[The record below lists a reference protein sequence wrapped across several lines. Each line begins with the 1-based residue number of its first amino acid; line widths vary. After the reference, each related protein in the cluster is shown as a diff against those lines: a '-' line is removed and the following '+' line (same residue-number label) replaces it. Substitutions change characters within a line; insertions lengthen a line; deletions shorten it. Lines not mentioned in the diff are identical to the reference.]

1 MNGHIISAQLKE
13 TIMTKGLSA
22 DAEGMRSVNDPTK
35 CERLGEAVWAKMQ
48 IMGETD
54 DTKVVAAISLYAD
67 VLCRRWHG
75 IGTMSDRIIN
85 RYYASN
91 PAPARDAEEGRG
103 QDGQPDDERDEGQ
116 GDGEGQGDQDDPDQE
131 DEEQGKGRGEGDPG
145 RDNGGQPR
153 GDSGAEGQGSGEDQ
167 SRGQGGR
174 GSGSGAD
181 GQGEDGDED
190 NPGSGS
196 GAGDGD
202 EEGEE
207 GGEGVPGRVPSGDG
221 EEQEG
226 EGEEGEGAGQAP
238 PEDDGDEEQFE
249 FDDDWMPPEN
259 FNKIVEAVRMGKN
272 VALYG
277 PAGCGKTDIATHVGM
292 ALELQYYI
300 TTAPQMPYDLTGF
313 VDATGTYTETA
324 FSVPFMRGGIAVLD
338 ELDRSSP
345 EAVIAVNAPIANGTM
360 FVPKVGQ
367 FTKHKDCIFM
377 ATLNTVGLGA
387 DDEYVTANQLDAST
401 RDRFIWF
408 PVDYDERVELKV
420 ARGDRALVSFAQ
432 DWREACAKVGVTN
445 ALFSYRVIKDF
456 KDLCENRRFGV
467 MEAIETTLLKG
478 GVPKS
483 TCLMIQ
489 KCFQRNNKYH
499 KAFKMYVE
507 QMKEE

>member
-13 TIMTKGLSA
+13 TIRVRNLPF

-35 CERLGEAVWAKMQ
+35 CARLGEAVWAKMQ

-67 VLCRRWHG
+67 VLCKRWHG

-91 PAPARDAEEGRG
+91 PAPARDAAGAEG
-103 QDGQPDDERDEGQ
+103 QEGQPDDERDDGQ
-116 GDGEGQGDQDDPDQE
+116 GDSQDQGGEQDDDDGQGQGQGEGRGDAGEGRGGQPQGDSGDQGEGQGQDQGEGQGGSEGDAEDDDQGEGQGGAGE
-131 DEEQGKGRGEGDPG
+131 DEEGDEE
-145 RDNGGQPR
+145 NEGGQGMPSPT
-153 GDSGAEGQGSGEDQ
+153 DP
-167 SRGQGGR
+167 
-174 GSGSGAD
+174 
-181 GQGEDGDED
+181 EDGD
-190 NPGSGS
+190 
-196 GAGDGD
+196 GDGD
-202 EEGEE
+202 EEQD
-207 GGEGVPGRVPSGDG
+207 GDG
-221 EEQEG
+221 QSP
-226 EGEEGEGAGQAP
+226 P
-238 PEDDGDEEQFE
+238 PEDSEDEKWK
-249 FDDDWMPPEN
+249 FDDDWTPPEN
-259 FNKIVEAVRMGKN
+259 FDKIVEAVRMGKN

-292 ALELQYYI
+292 ALDLQYYI

-367 FTKHKDCIFM
+367 FTKNKDCIFM

-401 RDRFIWF
+401 RDRFIWI
-408 PVDYDERVELKV
+408 PVGYDERVELKV
-420 ARGDRALVSFAQ
+420 ARNDRALVSFAQ
-432 DWREACAKVGVTN
+432 DWRQACEKVGVTN

-456 KDLCENRRFGV
+456 KDLCENRKFGV

-507 QMKEE
+507 QMPEE

>member
-1 MNGHIISAQLKE
+1 MNGNIVSAQLKE
-13 TIMTKGLSA
+13 TIRVRNLPF
-22 DAEGMRSVNDPTK
+22 DVEGMRSVNDPTK
-35 CERLGEAVWAKMQ
+35 CARLGEAVWAKMQ

-54 DTKVVAAISLYAD
+54 DTKVVAAISMYAD

-91 PAPARDAEEGRG
+91 PAPARDAAGAEG
-103 QDGQPDDERDEGQ
+103 QEGQPDDERDDGQ
-116 GDGEGQGDQDDPDQE
+116 GDDQSQDQDGEQDGDDGQGQGEGQGDAGEGRGGQPQGDSDAQDEGQGQDQGEGQGGSGGDAEDDDQGEGQGGAGE
-131 DEEQGKGRGEGDPG
+131 DEEGDEESE
-145 RDNGGQPR
+145 GGQGMP
-153 GDSGAEGQGSGEDQ
+153 SP
-167 SRGQGGR
+167 
-174 GSGSGAD
+174 AD
-181 GQGEDGDED
+181 PEDGD
-190 NPGSGS
+190 
-196 GAGDGD
+196 
-202 EEGEE
+202 
-207 GGEGVPGRVPSGDG
+207 
-221 EEQEG
+221 
-226 EGEEGEGAGQAP
+226 GEEGEGDGQSPP
-238 PEDDGDEEQFE
+238 PEDSEDEKWE
-249 FDDDWMPPEN
+249 FDDDWTPPEN
-259 FNKIVEAVRMGKN
+259 FDKIVEAVRMGKN

-292 ALELQYYI
+292 ALDLQYYI

-367 FTKHKDCIFM
+367 FTKNKDCIFM

-401 RDRFIWF
+401 RDRFIWI
-408 PVDYDERVELKV
+408 PVGYDERVELKV
-420 ARGDRALVSFAQ
+420 ARNDRALVSFAQ
-432 DWREACAKVGVTN
+432 DWRQACEKVGVTN

-456 KDLCENRRFGV
+456 KDLCESRKFGV

-483 TCLMIQ
+483 TCLMIM

-507 QMKEE
+507 QMPEE

>member
-1 MNGHIISAQLKE
+1 MNGNIVSAQLKE
-13 TIMTKGLSA
+13 TIRVRNLPF
-22 DAEGMRSVNDPTK
+22 DVEGMRSVNDPTK
-35 CERLGEAVWAKMQ
+35 CARLGEAVWAKMQ

-67 VLCRRWHG
+67 VLCKRWHG

-91 PAPARDAEEGRG
+91 PAPARDAAGAEG
-103 QDGQPDDERDEGQ
+103 QEGQPDDERDDGQ
-116 GDGEGQGDQDDPDQE
+116 GDSQDQGGEQDDDDGQGQGEGQGQDQGEGQGGQPQGDSGDQGEGQGQDQGEGQGGSGGDAEDDDQGEGQGGAGE
-131 DEEQGKGRGEGDPG
+131 DEEGDEESE
-145 RDNGGQPR
+145 GGQGMP
-153 GDSGAEGQGSGEDQ
+153 SP
-167 SRGQGGR
+167 
-174 GSGSGAD
+174 AD
-181 GQGEDGDED
+181 PEDGD
-190 NPGSGS
+190 
-196 GAGDGD
+196 GDGD
-202 EEGEE
+202 EEQD
-207 GGEGVPGRVPSGDG
+207 GDG
-221 EEQEG
+221 QSP
-226 EGEEGEGAGQAP
+226 P
-238 PEDDGDEEQFE
+238 PEDSEDEKWE
-249 FDDDWMPPEN
+249 FDDDWTPPEN
-259 FNKIVEAVRMGKN
+259 FDKIVEAVRMGKN

-292 ALELQYYI
+292 ALDLQYYI

-367 FTKHKDCIFM
+367 FTKHRDCIFM

-401 RDRFIWF
+401 RDRFIWI
-408 PVDYDERVELKV
+408 PVGYDERVELKV
-420 ARGDRALVSFAQ
+420 ARNDKALVSFAQ
-432 DWREACAKVGVTN
+432 DWRQACEKVGVTN

-507 QMKEE
+507 QMPEE

>member
-1 MNGHIISAQLKE
+1 MNGNIISAQLKE
-13 TIMTKGLSA
+13 TIRTRALPF
-22 DAEGMRSVNDPTK
+22 DVEGMRSVNDPTK
-35 CERLGEAVWAKMQ
+35 CARLGEAVWAKMQ

-54 DTKVVAAISLYAD
+54 DTKVVAAISMYAD

-91 PAPARDAEEGRG
+91 PAPARDAAEAQG
-103 QDGQPDDERDEGQ
+103 QDGQPDDERDDGQ
-116 GDGEGQGDQDDPDQE
+116 GDDEQGQDQSGEQDGDDGQGQGRSQGDAGE
-131 DEEQGKGRGEGDPG
+131 DR
-145 RDNGGQPR
+145 GGQPR
-153 GDSGAEGQGSGEDQ
+153 GDSGAQGDGQGEDRSQ
-167 SRGQGGR
+167 GRG

-181 GQGEDGDED
+181 GDDQGEGQGGGAGEGEEGDEEGD
-190 NPGSGS
+190 EQSEGGQGMPSPTEP
-196 GAGDGD
+196 GDGD
-202 EEGEE
+202 EEQDGDD
-207 GGEGVPGRVPSGDG
+207 GDG
-221 EEQEG
+221 EG
-226 EGEEGEGAGQAP
+226 DGQAP
-238 PEDDGDEEQFE
+238 PTEDSEDEEWE
-249 FDDDWMPPEN
+249 FDDDWMAPEN
-259 FNKIVEAVRMGKN
+259 FDKIVEAVRMGKN

-292 ALELQYYI
+292 ALDLQYYI

-367 FTKHKDCIFM
+367 FTKNKDCIFM

-401 RDRFIWF
+401 RDRFIWI
-408 PVDYDERVELKV
+408 PVGYDERVELKV
-420 ARGDRALVSFAQ
+420 ARNDRALVSFAQ
-432 DWREACAKVGVTN
+432 DWRQACEKVGVTN

-483 TCLMIQ
+483 ACLMIQ

-507 QMKEE
+507 QMPEE